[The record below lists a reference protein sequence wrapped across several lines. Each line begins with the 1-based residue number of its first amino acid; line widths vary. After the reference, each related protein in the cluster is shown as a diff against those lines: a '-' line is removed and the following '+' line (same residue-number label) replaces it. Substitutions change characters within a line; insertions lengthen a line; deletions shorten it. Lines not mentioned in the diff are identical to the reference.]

1 MTALVPPAPEPDPR
15 VEPDRVLVTP
25 PPVDAEPVPDVGAR
39 PEPPPSS
46 REDASAQTG
55 SPQAGSPQTGSP
67 QNVVSTPYGLAPVD
81 VSAAPAALLAVS
93 ADGARLV
100 ATPQPEARTA
110 DGYLRMTARILLE
123 FQKQELRSIGV
134 VSAYEGEGRTA
145 AAVNLAVCLG
155 RAKGRVG
162 RVLLVDG
169 DARRRAL
176 SKMFCGPEVPGVDGG
191 TRPHP
196 MLIGTAL
203 DGVDLMTAPVLDD
216 GLTVTSPAA
225 WVATFRELGAMYP
238 HIVVDCPAVLENPEG
253 MVLRECVQQIVLVAR
268 AGASTRTLVKKTLGQ
283 TAARVLGVILN
294 GAPSGGATETWR

>member
-1 MTALVPPAPEPDPR
+1 VSADGPPGPDAAAS
-15 VEPDRVLVTP
+15 DRVLVTP
-25 PPVDAEPVPDVGAR
+25 PPVGTEPPPDVGAR
-39 PEPPPSS
+39 AEASSPPAPGDAATPS
-46 REDASAQTG
+46 AT
-55 SPQAGSPQTGSP
+55 
-67 QNVVSTPYGLAPVD
+67 VSTPYGLAPVD
-81 VSAAPAALLAVS
+81 VGAAPAALLAVS

-100 ATPQPEARTA
+100 ATPQPDARTA

-123 FQKQELRSIGV
+123 FQKQDLRSIGV
-134 VSAYEGEGRTA
+134 VSAFEGEGRTA

-169 DARRRAL
+169 DPRHRAL
-176 SKMFCGPEVPGVDGG
+176 TRMFCGNEAPHADGG
-191 TRPHP
+191 GRPHP

-203 DGVDLMTAPVLDD
+203 EGVDLMTAPVLDD

-225 WVATFRELGAMYP
+225 WIATFRELGAMYP

-268 AGASTRTLVKKTLGQ
+268 AGRSTRSVVRKTLGQ

-294 GAPSGGATETWR
+294 GAPPGAAAETWR

>member
-1 MTALVPPAPEPDPR
+1 MSTVVPPAPAPDPA
-15 VEPDRVLVTP
+15 PDRVIVTP
-25 PPVDAEPVPDVGAR
+25 PPVEAEPVPDVGAR
-39 PEPPPSS
+39 PEPSPSS
-46 REDASAQTG
+46 REDAPPPST
-55 SPQAGSPQTGSP
+55 
-67 QNVVSTPYGLAPVD
+67 VSTPYGLAPVD
-81 VSAAPAALLAVS
+81 VDAAPAALLAVS

-176 SKMFCGPEVPGVDGG
+176 SKMFCGPEAPGADGEG
-191 TRPHP
+191 RPHP

-268 AGASTRTLVKKTLGQ
+268 AGTSTRTLVKKTLGQ
-283 TAARVLGVILN
+283 TAAKVLGVILN
-294 GAPSGGATETWR
+294 GAPPGGSTETWR